1 MRWQAYYFGETDR
14 FGEATMRN
22 NPNIVAE
29 EYLLSDRCLTRDLY
43 GSYTFNDSVTFY
55 QGMNNITDDRPDV
68 GKHFIL

>member
-1 MRWQAYYFGETDR
+1 VAANIDATWQKEYILMRWQAYYFGETDR

-55 QGMNNITDDRPDV
+55 
-68 GKHFIL
+68 